1 MKWWPVGENCHV
13 ATDDTDDYARRTRA
27 IDRLGILLGPRA
39 RRDVDLAPYTTYKV
53 GGPASILVT
62 AHSIDDLHAVSNALR
77 EQKVP
82 VLVIGRGSNLL
93 VADEGFD
100 GLVVVLGEFAQEI
113 AWPKRPAPPRVVA
126 GGAVP
131 LPVLA
136 RQCATHALTGFE
148 WGVGVPGSVGGAV
161 RMNAG
166 GHGSDIASS
175 IESAKVFHLG
185 KGIVAN
191 VRAADLG
198 LRFRGSDLQPYH
210 IVLSATFALS
220 WGDQAA
226 SEQEMSEIVRW
237 RREHQ
242 PGGQNAGSVFVNP
255 QPGGGSAG
263 AIIDRLG
270 LRGLRIGTAEVSAK
284 HANFIQCDEG
294 GSAADVA
301 DLMADVRER
310 VFNELGI
317 DLRSEVRLVGFDEE
331 TAADAGAQ
339 TTGSFEATVGTT
351 RALTALDKV
360 FGPLVTDDTLGTATI
375 APPLP
380 DDAVSELREL
390 FADTGALA
398 RPDNDSGGGEAPSG
412 ETPSG
417 EKRSG
422 DTSSALSVSGDT
434 PVADVVDISTA
445 STMRAEA
452 GSDVTPSPIVI
463 DDAEHLLPH
472 ERPEGSAAIT
482 LDPTSPFADASTGV
496 PGAGGLADVIID
508 RRIGRQAWWKRL
520 ARPRVSPLVAF
531 AALIGIVSLV
541 LVVLASPIF
550 AVRDIEVSGATYTDP
565 LLLESVGDSLRG
577 ASVFTADLDGAQR
590 RLEGDPWVQR
600 ARLSWYLPDRVV
612 IEIDERTPV
621 AWFVGVDNRARVL
634 DADGRVLDV
643 LDGQPT
649 QFLKIE
655 GVGPNLPAGTVPTPV
670 YQAAAQLAISFPE
683 DIRKR
688 LKHVVVNGPDTLGF
702 VLKTGTVVNLG
713 APQDIRNKLT
723 IVATVLAR
731 QDPEFIAGI
740 DVSSGQ
746 PIINNG

>member
-1 MKWWPVGENCHV
+1 V
-13 ATDDTDDYARRTRA
+13 AADDTDDYARRTRA
-27 IDRLGILLGPRA
+27 LDRLGVLLGPRV

-53 GGPASILVT
+53 GGPASLFMT
-62 AHSIDDLHAVSNALR
+62 ARSIDDLHAVSNALR

-93 VADEGFD
+93 VADEGFE
-100 GLVVVLGEFAQEI
+100 GLAIVLGEFAEDI
-113 AWPKRPAPPRVVA
+113 AWPQKPAPSRVVA

-136 RQCATHALTGFE
+136 RQCAAHGLTGFE

-191 VRAADLG
+191 VKAEDLG

-210 IVLSATFALS
+210 VVLSATFALS
-220 WGDQAA
+220 WGDQSA
-226 SEQEMSEIVRW
+226 SEAEMAEIVRW

-255 QPGGGSAG
+255 EPGGGSAG

-270 LRGLRIGTAEVSAK
+270 LRGLRIGTAEVSTK
-284 HANFIQCDEG
+284 HANFIQCDAG

-301 DLMADVRER
+301 DLMAEVRER
-310 VFNELGI
+310 VQRELGV
-317 DLRSEVRLVGFDEE
+317 DLHSEVRLVGFDEE
-331 TAADAGAQ
+331 TASDAGAQ
-339 TTGSFEATVGTT
+339 TTGTFEATVGTT
-351 RALTALDKV
+351 RTLTALDKV
-360 FGPLVTDDTLGTATI
+360 FGPLAADDTLSDAMI

-380 DDAVSELREL
+380 ADAVTELREL
-390 FADTGALA
+390 FADTGAIA
-398 RPDNDSGGGEAPSG
+398 RPD
-412 ETPSG
+412 ETPVTASDAPAVG
-417 EKRSG
+417 S
-422 DTSSALSVSGDT
+422 DT

-445 STMRAEA
+445 GQARHDDA
-452 GSDVTPSPIVI
+452 TPPPVVI

-472 ERPEGSAAIT
+472 ERPEGSAT
-482 LDPTSPFADASTGV
+482 LTIDPTSPFANESTAV
-496 PGAGGLADVIID
+496 PGAGGLADVIVD
-508 RRIGRQAWWKRL
+508 ERIGSRGRRRGL
-520 ARPRVSPLVAF
+520 PRMRVSPLVGF
-531 AALIGIVSLV
+531 AILIGVVSLT

-565 LLLESVGDSLRG
+565 VLLDKVRDSLRG
-577 ASVFTADLDGAQR
+577 ASVFTADLDGAKR

-600 ARLSWYLPDRVV
+600 ARLNWYLPDRVV
-612 IEIDERTPV
+612 IEIDERVPV

-634 DADGRVLDV
+634 DFEGRVLDV

-649 QFLKIE
+649 QFLKID
-655 GVGPNLPAGTVPTPV
+655 GVGPNLPAGTVPSPV
-670 YQAAAQLAISFPE
+670 YQAAAQLAISLPD
-683 DIRKR
+683 DIRKQV
-688 LKHVVVNGPDTLGF
+688 KHLSVSGPEALGF
-702 VLKTGTVVNLG
+702 ALKSGTTINLG
-713 APQDIRNKLT
+713 APIDVRNKLT
-723 IVATVLAR
+723 VVATVLSR
-731 QDPEFIAGI
+731 QDPEFIVNI

-746 PIINNG
+746 PIVQNG